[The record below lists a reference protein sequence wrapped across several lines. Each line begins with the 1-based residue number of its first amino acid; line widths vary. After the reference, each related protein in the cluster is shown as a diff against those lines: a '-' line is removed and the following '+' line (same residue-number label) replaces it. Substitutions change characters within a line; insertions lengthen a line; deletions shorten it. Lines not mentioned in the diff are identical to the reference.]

1 MATEVNDHW
10 IWNRIGNV
18 STTTKMVAGLLT
30 LAVLIVTPLVAP
42 SGYAT
47 QYLFTIFFFT
57 TLALGWN
64 ILSGFTGYINFGY
77 AGFVGLGAY
86 AAVLP
91 MTYFGV
97 PWYGGLVIAGVAT
110 TIVGVLISYPL
121 LRLSGA
127 YFAIAMLAL
136 ATAAGLA
143 FSTQY
148 LSPVTE
154 GSTGISFFPEV
165 SGLML
170 YYTITGLM
178 IGAWLLTTWIATSP
192 FGKRLMAIREDEM
205 LAASLGVNTFHDKM
219 IAMALHSGIAGLCGA
234 MLAFNLSYIDP
245 STVFDIQY
253 TEYPIIMV
261 LFGGLGTAVGPVL
274 GGVTIGIL
282 REFFWGQFPTFHLAI
297 MGGLIVLLVLFLPE
311 GVVEKAKQ
319 SEYIPRTRWL

>member
-1 MATEVNDHW
+1 MSIKISDHW
-10 IWNRIGNV
+10 IWNRIENV
-18 STTTKMVAGLLT
+18 SMTTKAAAGILT
-30 LAVLIVTPLVAP
+30 LVLLILAPLVAP
-42 SGYAT
+42 SGYTT

-77 AGFVGLGAY
+77 AGFVGFGAY

-97 PWYGGLVIAGVAT
+97 PWYVGLIIAGVTT
-110 TIVGVLISYPL
+110 TILGLMVGYPL
-121 LRLSGA
+121 LNLSGA

-136 ATAAGLA
+136 ATGAGLA
-143 FSTQY
+143 FGTQY
-148 LSPVTE
+148 LTPVTE
-154 GSTGISFFPEV
+154 GATGISFFPEI
-165 SGLML
+165 SSLML

-178 IGAWLLTTWIATSP
+178 IGAWLLTTWIATSA

-205 LAASLGVNTFHDKM
+205 LASSLGVNTFRDKM
-219 IAMALHSGIAGLCGA
+219 VAMGLHSGIAGLCGA

-261 LFGGLGTAVGPVL
+261 LFGGLGTAVGPVV
-274 GGVTIGIL
+274 GGVVIGVL

-297 MGGLIVLLVLFLPE
+297 VGGLIVLLVLFLPE
-311 GVVEKAKQ
+311 GVIEKLKQ
-319 SEYIPRTRWL
+319 NEYIPRTRWL